1 MTTREDVAENPM
13 LMIFSVQPG
22 PKAAFLTSAPAG
34 LARVHG
40 AETLAPWEK
49 SYDQPRQHIKKQS
62 HYFANKILTSPSYGF
77 SSSHVWM

>member
-40 AETLAPWEK
+40 AETLAPWKK
-49 SYDQPRQHIKKQS
+49 SYDKPRQCIKKQRY
-62 HYFANKILTSPSYGF
+62 YFVALSQQNYG
-77 SSSHVWM
+77 SSNSHVWM